1 MIICVAAAALL
12 GGPMS
17 GLASAGARPIP
28 TNDCEL
34 ARFLGYENVREC
46 DPYEDQ

>member
-1 MIICVAAAALL
+1 MICLAVLGLL

-17 GLASAGARPIP
+17 ALALAGPEVP
-28 TNDCEL
+28 SNDCEL

-46 DPYEDQ
+46 DPDQ